1 MINPKQ
7 QNDASPIRVLHV
19 VTIMDRGGLETMLMN
34 YYRNIDTSKI
44 QFDFV
49 VHRTKKGAYD
59 DEIIKMGGKIYH
71 MPPISL
77 RNVFTYSK
85 KLKALLIKNP
95 EYQIVHSHLDSL
107 SAFPLSI
114 AKKVGIP
121 TRIAHSHTTNFDKNY
136 KASIRNVYKKF
147 IKYYATDY
155 FGCSKEAVEF
165 MFGKNIS
172 SYYIMHNAID
182 VDKFKYNQK
191 VRNKVRKNLNIPKDV
206 LVVGHVGRF
215 NYPKNHEFLIDIFY
229 ELHKKNK
236 DSLLML
242 VGEGDLKQ
250 KIINKVDKLGLADS
264 VIFLGSRPDV
274 NELMQAMDIFVF
286 PSRYEGL
293 GIALIEAQAAGLK
306 CLTTKDVIP
315 SSVDI
320 TGKVNFIDLQL
331 GHNIWANRVIIPG
344 TTNNHNIE
352 IINSNYSINK
362 QVDMLTDYYWNMLNV
377 LFNQK
382 SSIKK

>member
-1 MINPKQ
+1 M
-7 QNDASPIRVLHV
+7 
-19 VTIMDRGGLETMLMN
+19 
-34 YYRNIDTSKI
+34 
-44 QFDFV
+44 
-49 VHRTKKGAYD
+49 
-59 DEIIKMGGKIYH
+59 
-71 MPPISL
+71 
-77 RNVFTYSK
+77 
-85 KLKALLIKNP
+85 
-95 EYQIVHSHLDSL
+95 
-107 SAFPLSI
+107 
-114 AKKVGIP
+114 
-121 TRIAHSHTTNFDKNY
+121 
-136 KASIRNVYKKF
+136 
-147 IKYYATDY
+147 
-155 FGCSKEAVEF
+155 
-165 MFGKNIS
+165 
-172 SYYIMHNAID
+172 
-182 VDKFKYNQK
+182 
-191 VRNKVRKNLNIPKDV
+191 
-206 LVVGHVGRF
+206 
-215 NYPKNHEFLIDIFY
+215 IDIFY
-229 ELHKKNK
+229 ELYKKNNK
-236 DSLLML
+236 TLLIL
-242 VGEGDLKQ
+242 VGEGPLQ
-250 KIINKVDKLGLADS
+250 HNIINKVNMLGLAGS
-264 VIFLGSRPDV
+264 VIFLGSRADV

>member
-7 QNDASPIRVLHV
+7 QNNSAPIRVLHI
-19 VTIMDRGGLETMLMN
+19 VTVMDRGGLETMLMN
-34 YYRNIDTSKI
+34 YYRNIDRTKI
-44 QFDFV
+44 HFDFI
-49 VHRTKKGAYD
+49 VHRPQKGAYD
-59 DEIIKMGGKIYH
+59 DEIIKMGGKIYQ
-71 MPPISL
+71 MPAINL
-77 RNVFTYSK
+77 KNIYTYRK
-85 KLKALLIKNP
+85 KLKALLIKHP

-107 SAFPLSI
+107 SALPLSV
-114 AKKVGIP
+114 AKKAGIP

-136 KASIRNVYKKF
+136 KSSIRHVYKKF

-155 FGCSKEAVEF
+155 FGCSKEAVDF
-165 MFGKNIS
+165 MFGKNIPD
-172 SYYIMHNAID
+172 YYIMHNAID